1 MTCQAY
7 DERIGDYVDGT
18 LAAGDVARLDAHLGA
33 CARCQAMVADLRAIR
48 SIARSLAPHAPPPQV
63 WRALAEATRSPR
75 PSPLRAWLFGWQP
88 VAATAMIAVMAT
100 ALSWVG
106 GRLATLDPPPSSL
119 ESMTT
124 SAAALLDVPHDAA
137 EAHYISAIAS
147 LEELTSVERATLE
160 PAMVDVLDTGMTII
174 DTAIDQSRAA
184 LVVEPDSQ
192 IAQDSLFQALRNKV
206 ALLQGTLTLVD
217 EVRRGDQDG
226 AGPLPESTR

>member
-18 LAAGDVARLDAHLGA
+18 LAAGDVARLDAHLAA

-48 SIARSLAPHAPPPQV
+48 SMARSLDSHVPPPQV
-63 WRALAEATRSPR
+63 WRALAEATRSSR

-106 GRLATLDPPPSSL
+106 GRLATDGPPSSRI
-119 ESMTT
+119 ES
-124 SAAALLDVPHDAA
+124 SAALFDVPHDAA
-137 EAHYISAIAS
+137 EAHYVSAIAS
-147 LEELTSVERATLE
+147 LEALTSVERATLE
-160 PAMVDVLDTGMTII
+160 PQMVDVLDTGMTII

-184 LVVEPDSQ
+184 LEMEPDSQ

-217 EVRRGDQDG
+217 EVRRSDQDST
-226 AGPLPESTR
+226 GPLPEDTR

>member
-48 SIARSLAPHAPPPQV
+48 SMARSLDSHVPPPQV
-63 WRALAEATRSPR
+63 WRALAEATRSSR

-106 GRLATLDPPPSSL
+106 GRLATDGPPSSRI
-119 ESMTT
+119 ES
-124 SAAALLDVPHDAA
+124 SAALFDVPHDAA
-137 EAHYISAIAS
+137 EAHYVSAIAS
-147 LEELTSVERATLE
+147 LEALTSVERATLE
-160 PAMVDVLDTGMTII
+160 PQMVDVLDTGMTII

-184 LVVEPDSQ
+184 LEMEPDSQ

-217 EVRRGDQDG
+217 EVRRSDQDST
-226 AGPLPESTR
+226 GPLPEDTR

>member
-18 LAAGDVARLDAHLGA
+18 LAAGDLARLDAHLGA

-48 SIARSLAPHAPPPQV
+48 LVARSLEPHVPPPHV
-63 WRALAEATRSPR
+63 WRALAEATRSSR

-106 GRLATLDPPPSSL
+106 GRLATVGPPPSTIEAAS
-119 ESMTT
+119 
-124 SAAALLDVPHDAA
+124 SAAFIDVPHDAA
-137 EAHYISAIAS
+137 EAHYVSAIAS
-147 LEELTSVERATLE
+147 LEEFTSVERATLE
-160 PAMVDVLDTGMTII
+160 PAMVDVLDTGMTAI

-184 LVVEPDSQ
+184 LAVEPDSQ

-217 EVRRGDQDG
+217 EVRRGDQDN
-226 AGPLPESTR
+226 AGPLPETTQ